1 MYEAMTVQPR
11 QATEARRHD
20 PDSKMGSSAG
30 TPTRMPAMEFALVLH
45 LHDLGRKRS
54 LQMPTQRFHALRHSP
69 VPLRPNFRPPM
80 VPAFGS
86 PDESRPLPRRL
97 PAADAQIPN
106 PLNAGGGPPRPARSP
121 RLGAKCD
128 LTRLAPCRETRMA
141 AMLGLGVMQPEPWPW
156 ARGTARPGHWPPGRP
171 CSCLRCGYY
180 SALTAPTGFPRMM
193 RESAAP
199 LHDFALCA
207 EQRDEGL
214 AGAHVCAHENC
225 ARPGHHR
232 APRRPNEP
240 DEPQWLCR
248 EHARVWNLN
257 WNYYGRMSTAEI
269 EAARRAALIWD
280 RPTWPAAQA
289 AAGFRKFASRG
300 HPRAWDA
307 TGPCAPARNVSESH
321 RRALAILGLRS
332 AATPGDIRNRFK
344 KLLRLLHP
352 DMNAGRHV
360 DATRLR
366 AVIWA
371 WRELRPAGTARTQ

>member
-1 MYEAMTVQPR
+1 
-11 QATEARRHD
+11 
-20 PDSKMGSSAG
+20 
-30 TPTRMPAMEFALVLH
+30 MP
-45 LHDLGRKRS
+45 
-54 LQMPTQRFHALRHSP
+54 
-69 VPLRPNFRPPM
+69 
-80 VPAFGS
+80 
-86 PDESRPLPRRL
+86 
-97 PAADAQIPN
+97 
-106 PLNAGGGPPRPARSP
+106 GP
-121 RLGAKCD
+121 
-128 LTRLAPCRETRMA
+128 
-141 AMLGLGVMQPEPWPW
+141 GVMQPESRPW
-156 ARGTARPGHWPPGRP
+156 ARGGARPGQWPPGRP

-180 SALTAPTGFPRMM
+180 SALTAPAGFSRMM

-199 LHDFALCA
+199 LHDFSLCA

-214 AGAHVCAHENC
+214 ADARVCAHENC

-232 APRRPNEP
+232 APRRPNDP
-240 DEPQWLCR
+240 DEPKWLCR
-248 EHARVWNLN
+248 EHARMWNLN
-257 WNYYGRMSTAEI
+257 WNYYGRMSTLEI

-300 HPRAWDA
+300 RSRIWDA
-307 TGPCAPARNVSESH
+307 KDQGAPAMNMSEPR

-332 AATPGDIRNRFK
+332 AATSGDIRNRFR

-366 AVIWA
+366 VVIWA